1 MCVGI
6 LGLFFCW
13 IWLFPPWSSTPF
25 DFKTVWFIFCGSKLF
40 SLHIF
45 LKASLGF
52 VDTVSSIGKKKK
64 KASLFMEPVP
74 LSTERHSEFYAAH
87 FCLFQLCHPFFF
99 FFFNP
104 AETWVYHFLCKGFL
118 FHFCEYSTC
127 SLELVSKV
135 ILGSLTNVPAL
146 LPVFI

>member
-13 IWLFPPWSSTPF
+13 IWLFSPWSPTPF

-52 VDTVSSIGKKKK
+52 VHTVSSFGKKSLVVYGGRTFVHRETFFWILCRSLLSLSTVP
-64 KASLFMEPVP
+64 SLF
-74 LSTERHSEFYAAH
+74 
-87 FCLFQLCHPFFF
+87 C

>member
-1 MCVGI
+1 MSEFWGYFSVG
-6 LGLFFCW
+6 
-13 IWLFPPWSSTPF
+13 F
-25 DFKTVWFIFCGSKLF
+25 DFSPLDLQLPLILKLCGSFSVVQNFFLCIFSSKL
-40 SLHIF
+40 L
-45 LKASLGF
+45 LAL
-52 VDTVSSIGKKKK
+52 VDTVSLIGKK
-64 KASLFMEPVP
+64 SLVVYGGCTFVHRETFFRILCRSLLCLSNVP
-74 LSTERHSEFYAAH
+74 SL
-87 FCLFQLCHPFFF
+87 